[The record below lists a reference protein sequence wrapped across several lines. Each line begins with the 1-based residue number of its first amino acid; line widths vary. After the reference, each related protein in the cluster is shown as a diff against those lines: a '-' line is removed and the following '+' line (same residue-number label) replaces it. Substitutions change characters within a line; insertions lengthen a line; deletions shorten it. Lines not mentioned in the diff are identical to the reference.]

1 VSTPG
6 IWIHP
11 YFGGQCPVGPCP
23 LGGRWR
29 KLRRQLMRRSCC
41 EHLFDDLAQT
51 PRPKVG
57 KLADKNRQAT
67 LAELASAASVSI
79 GEVRL
84 GLRRLAEQLVQE
96 AVAQLVQPE
105 RLPRLSQEMAEVLA
119 IVIMEAMATRRRIEE
134 VRGAA
139 SLSIGPE
146 GPVSLPGDSSATLA
160 LLVSRG
166 LVSAEKDEHATGR
179 PLVYRATPG
188 LLQLLGAETLEE
200 VRGRLDAV
208 RH

>member
-1 VSTPG
+1 MQVLDDSAP
-6 IWIHP
+6 I
-11 YFGGQCPVGPCP
+11 
-23 LGGRWR
+23 
-29 KLRRQLMRRSCC
+29 QLAPAK
-41 EHLFDDLAQT
+41 HF
-51 PRPKVG
+51 
-57 KLADKNRQAT
+57 
-67 LAELASAASVSI
+67 
-79 GEVRL
+79 
-84 GLRRLAEQLVQE
+84 QE

-119 IVIMEAMATRRRIEE
+119 IVIMEGMATRRRIKE

-146 GPVSLPGDSSATLA
+146 GPVSLPRDSSATLA

-166 LVSAEKDEHATGR
+166 LLSAEKDEHATGR

-188 LLQLLGAETLEE
+188 LLQLVGAETLEE